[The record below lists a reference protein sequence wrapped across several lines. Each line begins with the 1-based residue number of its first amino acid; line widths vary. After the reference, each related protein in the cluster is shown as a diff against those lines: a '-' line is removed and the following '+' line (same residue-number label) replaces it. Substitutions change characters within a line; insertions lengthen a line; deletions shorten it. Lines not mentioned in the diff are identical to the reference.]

1 MNQETVYTYLDG
13 NHKHAVTHLGGVQ
26 KYWYDA
32 NGNMTQ
38 RNTGT
43 VLDMSYDAENRLV
56 QVNKNGALHMTNIY
70 DGDGQRVKTII
81 EGTQSDTVLT
91 YLGNYYEV
99 ETIGSA
105 STVRSYYYAGSQ
117 RLAMRANADLYY
129 LLGDHLGS
137 TSLSYK
143 AVGDVVQTQTY
154 MAWGENRWP
163 TISALP
169 TMLRYTGQRAETSL
183 GIYFYGARWYDPWTV
198 SILRGE
204 AQGDTAFIFAIEQ
217 MQLPRSAA
225 RTCCQRPAASS
236 ILSCIA

>member
-1 MNQETVYTYLDG
+1 VIDLGWAY
-13 NHKHAVTHLGGVQ
+13 KHAVTSTGNG
-26 KYWYDA
+26 WIFTYDP
-32 NGNMTQ
+32 NGNMVE

-56 QVNKNGALHMTNIY
+56 QVNKNGALHMTNVY

-81 EGTQSDTVLT
+81 EGTPNDTVLT

-105 STVRSYYYAGSQ
+105 SSTRSYYYAGSQ
-117 RLAMRANADLYY
+117 RLAMRLNADLYY

-154 MAWGENRWP
+154 KAWG
-163 TISALP
+163 
-169 TMLRYTGQRAETSL
+169 Y
-183 GIYFYGARWYDPWTV
+183 
-198 SILRGE
+198 
-204 AQGDTAFIFAIEQ
+204 
-217 MQLPRSAA
+217 
-225 RTCCQRPAASS
+225 
-236 ILSCIA
+236 ILSIGKKRD

>member
-1 MNQETVYTYLDG
+1 MQTNDPNMGT
-13 NHKHAVTHLGGVQ
+13 
-26 KYWYDA
+26 WYD
-32 NGNMTQ
+32 Q
-38 RNTGT
+38 
-43 VLDMSYDAENRLV
+43 
-56 QVNKNGALHMTNIY
+56 Y
-70 DGDGQRVKTII
+70 DGDGERVKTII
-81 EGTQSDTVLT
+81 EGAPNDTATT

-154 MAWGENRWP
+154 MAWGENRWH

-183 GIYFYGARWYDPWTV
+183 GIYFYGSRWYDHCFGCSLLFHPC
-198 SILRGE
+198 SRL
-204 AQGDTAFIFAIEQ
+204 FARRCWNRLGCVCLLAWNE
-217 MQLPRSAA
+217 RE
-225 RTCCQRPAASS
+225 TAAS
-236 ILSCIA
+236 LP